1 MREIT
6 LSKLSSQNGESIN
19 PKNMK
24 LEVPLDL
31 CIQEEVK
38 QPANQKVQNYKVI
51 QNMMN
56 SNVSI
61 QYQQFQN
68 NAPV

>member
-1 MREIT
+1 MCRFYICVW
-6 LSKLSSQNGESIN
+6 Q
-19 PKNMK
+19 MK
-24 LEVPLDL
+24 ISYYSRNLWRLRYHISLPL
-31 CIQEEVK
+31 QRRA
-38 QPANQKVQNYKVI
+38 QPVNQKVQNYKVI